1 MTAAGCCVSST
12 KTRWTCRGART
23 ARRAGGGADEVRR
36 ASAEPGHKRTLQ
48 SVFGDVQVG
57 RIAYRARGHNNLY
70 PADHALNLP
79 EEKQSH
85 GLRRLAAIESTR
97 GSFTGASDAITRATG
112 QRVANR

>member
-1 MTAAGCCVSST
+1 M
-12 KTRWTCRGART
+12 
-23 ARRAGGGADEVRR
+23 RR